1 LKQAKTKLPAIDRET
16 ITSVLKRVIAENGRA
31 HLRGYIFAIICLAIV
46 AATTAFTA
54 WIMESVVN
62 EAFANKRADI
72 VLYICGA
79 IFLAFVLRGFATY
92 GQAVALSKIGNNI
105 VASYQRRLYSHL
117 MALSVGYFSDT
128 RSARISAQISQN
140 VSGIRDVLN
149 MTVTSLARDFLTL
162 VALIGVMISKD
173 WLLTLIVF
181 VVAPPLLIGLR
192 YISRRLRQATRESVE
207 INSHVLGAMQE
218 TIQGIT
224 IVKAFTM
231 EEQLRTK
238 VETIID
244 RAENRANRIA
254 RLSERTA
261 PMTETFAGFA
271 IASVLAYAA
280 FRSIYDGVQPGAF
293 FSFVTALL
301 MAYDPAR
308 RLARLQVSLERAV
321 VNARM
326 IYEILDMVPHQ
337 RDLPDARDLKLGA
350 AAIEFRNVR
359 FSYNNGDDILKGVS
373 FIAEG
378 GKTTALVGPSGA
390 GKSTV
395 ISLIPRFYDPSG
407 GEILIDGQ
415 DIAHVTQAVAAPR
428 ARLSSRRDSLICS
441 NGSIGDNIGYGREG
455 AQPRPQRSRRR
466 RDGAAM
472 RTTSSGRC
480 RRAMTTAVGENGV
493 TLSGGQRQRLSIAR
507 ALVRNAPILLL
518 DEATSALDTESEAAV
533 QKALDHAMSGR
544 TVVVIAHRLST
555 VVNADKIIVMKDGLV
570 AEEGTHEALAQRS
583 DGLYARLHNLQG
595 TCGVA
600 TGRGRRNFDLTGI
613 EAGMSG
619 TDMKLVVVGA
629 AGRMGQT
636 LIRTINAMPGATVTL
651 HAVQRPGSAFIG
663 RDAGEIAGLGPTW
676 RPHHRQA
683 A

>member
-1 LKQAKTKLPAIDRET
+1 MKQAKTKLPAIDRET

-31 HLRGYIFAIICLAIV
+31 HLRGYIFAIACLALV

-192 YISRRLRQATRESVE
+192 YISRRLRLATRESVE

-271 IASVLAYAA
+271 ISSVLAYAA
-280 FRSIYDGVQPGAF
+280 FRAIYDGVQPGAF
-293 FSFVTALL
+293 FAFMTALL

-337 RDLPDARDLKLGA
+337 RDLPDARDLTLGA

-359 FSYNNGDDILKGVS
+359 FSYNQGDDILKGVS

-415 DIAHVTQAVAAPR
+415 DIAHVTKQ
-428 ARLSSRRDSLICS
+428 SLRNGLAYVS
-441 NGSIGDNIGYGREG
+441 QQPYLFEGSIRDNIRYGRPTATDAEVEE
-455 AQPRPQRSRRR
+455 AAKLAYAHDFIRTQPQGY
-466 RDGAAM
+466 D
-472 RTTSSGRC
+472 
-480 RRAMTTAVGENGV
+480 TAVGENGV

-555 VVNADKIIVMKDGLV
+555 VVNADKIIVMKDGIV

-595 TCGVA
+595 TAESEPVA
-600 TGRGRRNFDLTGI
+600 DA
-613 EAGMSG
+613 E
-619 TDMKLVVVGA
+619 
-629 AGRMGQT
+629 T
-636 LIRTINAMPGATVTL
+636 LI
-651 HAVQRPGSAFIG
+651 
-663 RDAGEIAGLGPTW
+663 
-676 RPHHRQA
+676 
-683 A
+683 

>member
-1 LKQAKTKLPAIDRET
+1 LKVKKKTHPPVDAET
-16 ITSVLKRVIAENGRA
+16 ITSVLKRVARENGRA
-31 HLRGYIFAIICLAIV
+31 HLKGYLFAIGCLALV
-46 AATTAFTA
+46 AASTAFTA
-54 WIMESVVN
+54 WIMEAVVN

-72 VLYICGA
+72 VLVICGA
-79 IFLAFVLRGFATY
+79 IFVAFVVRGFATY

-117 MALSVGYFSDT
+117 MALSVGYFTDA
-128 RSARISAQISQN
+128 RSARISAKISQN

-149 MTVTSLARDFLTL
+149 MTVTSIARDLLTL
-162 VALIGVMISKD
+162 IALIGVMLGKD
-173 WLLTLIVF
+173 WLLTIIVF
-181 VVAPPLLIGLR
+181 LIAPPLLIGLR
-192 YISRRLRQATRESVE
+192 YVSRRLRQATRESVE

-231 EEQLRTK
+231 EDQLKGK
-238 VETIID
+238 VEAIIQ

-271 IASVLAYAA
+271 IASVLGYAA
-280 FRSIYDGVQPGAF
+280 FRSIYDNVPPGAF

-326 IYEILDMVPHQ
+326 IYEVLDTVPHQ
-337 RDLPDARDLKLGA
+337 RDRPDATELA
-350 AAIEFRNVR
+350 FTQATIEFRDVR
-359 FSYNNGDDILKGVS
+359 FAYGVGQDILKGVS
-373 FIAEG
+373 FTAEG

-395 ISLIPRFYDPSG
+395 ISLIPRFYDPAA

-415 DIAHVTQAVAAPR
+415 DIAHVTKQ
-428 ARLSSRRDSLICS
+428 SLRNGLAYVS
-441 NGSIGDNIGYGREG
+441 QQPYLFEGSIGDNIRYGRAEATDAEVEEAARLAYAHDFIM
-455 AQPRPQRSRRR
+455 AQPQGYDTP
-466 RDGAAM
+466 
-472 RTTSSGRC
+472 
-480 RRAMTTAVGENGV
+480 VGENGV

-507 ALVRNAPILLL
+507 ALVRKAPILLL
-518 DEATSALDTESEAAV
+518 DEATSSLDTESEAAV
-533 QKALDHAMSGR
+533 QKALDHAMDGR

-555 VVNADKIIVMKDGLV
+555 VVNADKIIVMRDGLV
-570 AEEGTHEALAQRS
+570 AEEGTHETLAARR

-595 TCGVA
+595 
-600 TGRGRRNFDLTGI
+600 
-613 EAGMSG
+613 S
-619 TDMKLVVVGA
+619 
-629 AGRMGQT
+629 Q
-636 LIRTINAMPGATVTL
+636 P
-651 HAVQRPGSAFIG
+651 H
-663 RDAGEIAGLGPTW
+663 EIAIPNDRDVLS
-676 RPHHRQA
+676 
-683 A
+683 